1 MQKSLRKKLS
11 FLLIGFFVFSYQF
24 ANIVPASYQAVE
36 AAKKSEVILGGHSIG
51 VNINVD
57 GILILGLSDFYGQ
70 DGKKH
75 CPAKEAGLKEGD
87 IIISVGNNSVT
98 TAAEFSDIVDE
109 CTGEKISVEYTRNG
123 KKSTTTIAPVKCSED
138 GKYRLGL
145 WARDG
150 TTGIGTLTFADP
162 NTKRFGA
169 LGHGVS
175 DADTGKLITP
185 GKSNIYY
192 ASVSNVTKG
201 TFSSP
206 GELQGYFISSEIGD
220 ITSNTEHGIFGT
232 LTEEFEGGRLISVA
246 SRQEVSTG
254 RATILCCIDSN
265 TVEEFSV
272 NIERVNVNSK
282 DNKSMIIHITD
293 EKLLN
298 STGGI
303 VQGIGHTLMENVSYD
318 SSGRPRESSFMQYK
332 IPTRLDMGRL
342 KVEFEHSYEPT
353 GPFGAKSI
361 GEIVINTPAP
371 AITHAIYRATGVWHR
386 ELPITPEKIAMSLI
400 EK

>member
-1 MQKSLRKKLS
+1 MQKGLRKKLT

-24 ANIVPASYQAVE
+24 ANLTPVSYQTVE
-36 AAKKSEVILGGHSIG
+36 AAKNSEVILGGHSLG

-57 GILILGLSDFYGQ
+57 GIMILDFSDFYGQ

-87 IIISVGNNSVT
+87 IIISVDNKPVS
-98 TAAEFSDIVDE
+98 TASEFSDIVDE
-109 CTGEKISVEYTRNG
+109 CTGKKISVEYNRNG
-123 KKSTTTIAPVKCSED
+123 KKSKTTLVPVKCSED

-150 TTGIGTLTFADP
+150 TTGIGTLTFIEPD
-162 NTKRFGA
+162 TKIFGA

-192 ASVSNVTKG
+192 ASVSDVTKG

-220 ITSNTEHGIFGT
+220 ITSNSECGIFGKFNGDI
-232 LTEEFEGGRLISVA
+232 TEKKRIPVA

-254 RATILCCIDSN
+254 SATILCCIDGNSI
-265 TVEEFSV
+265 EEFSV
-272 NIERVNVNSK
+272 NIEKININSK
-282 DNKSMIIHITD
+282 DNKSMVIHITD
-293 EKLLN
+293 KDLIN
-298 STGGI
+298 CTGGL
-303 VQGIGHTLMENVSYD
+303 VQGM
-318 SSGRPRESSFMQYK
+318 SGSPVIQSGKLVGAVTHVFVND
-332 IPTRLDMGRL
+332 PTRGYGI
-342 KVEFEHSYEPT
+342 F
-353 GPFGAKSI
+353 
-361 GEIVINTPAP
+361 
-371 AITHAIYRATGVWHR
+371 
-386 ELPITPEKIAMSLI
+386 I
-400 EK
+400 ENMLAEAETN